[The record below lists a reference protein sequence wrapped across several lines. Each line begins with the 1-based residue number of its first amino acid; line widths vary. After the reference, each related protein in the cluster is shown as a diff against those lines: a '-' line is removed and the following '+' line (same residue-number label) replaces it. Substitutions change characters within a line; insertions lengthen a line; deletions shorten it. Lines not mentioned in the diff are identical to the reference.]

1 MIALIIA
8 VMAFGL
14 FAQEGVSGGTAR
26 VLLAYEK
33 TGFKELL
40 IEEMSSILEKD
51 SVEVTAIIHSK
62 GGLDKQKASD
72 YQAIFITNS
81 GVNSKVRPWITE
93 WLSKNEARAGAV
105 LLHTTQTRNWKVDV
119 KVDAV
124 TSASKKKE
132 VKTLAAQ
139 YVEMIKSKLQDAVEE
154 TEPAAVKEQK
164 SSDE

>member
-14 FAQEGVSGGTAR
+14 FAQESVSGGKAR

-33 TGFKELL
+33 TGFKEQL
-40 IEEMSSILEKD
+40 IEEMSSILKKS
-51 SVEVTAIIHSK
+51 SVEVTTIIHSK
-62 GGLDKQKASD
+62 GGLDKVDASA
-72 YQAIFITNS
+72 YEAIFITNS

-93 WLSKNEARAGAV
+93 WLSKNEALAGTV
-105 LLHTTQTRNWKVDV
+105 LLHTTQTRNWDVDV

-132 VKTLAAQ
+132 VKALAAQ
-139 YVEMIKSKLQDAVEE
+139 YAEMLKKKVRD
-154 TEPAAVKEQK
+154 AAVKEQK
-164 SSDE
+164 AADEKQKASDE